1 MHLYT
6 SKMCSPPSLSPAL
19 LTEFFFFFTHSLVT
33 SFLAGLIPGL
43 RHTDGA
49 LPEHPIGYT
58 DTGVR
63 VVSITDMGGECQHA
77 LGPTYPFFPPSPKWP
92 HLLSKE
98 GSQKDLEVLCP
109 GSTSSVA
116 LLCDLVQITSLPGE
130 LSF

>member
-19 LTEFFFFFTHSLVT
+19 LTEFFFFFYTQPCNIIFSRTH
-33 SFLAGLIPGL
+33 PRL

-116 LLCDLVQITSLPGE
+116 LLCDLVQITFLPGE